1 MIYIQSKLNTEL
13 IIKSGLREER
23 LELPEEA
30 LREALLNS
38 ISHRNYFVS
47 GTNIIVEIFSD
58 RVEITNPGGLV
69 KGITIEDLGRK
80 SLSRNNLLFGLLQ
93 RMGLVEKVGSGIL
106 RINSAM
112 NKYGIK
118 NPRFEIDD
126 NWFTIILDRKRIE
139 TLGRGSEKS
148 SEKSS
153 EKIIDLM
160 IENQS
165 VSAKEMANIIGI
177 SPRAVEK
184 HISNL
189 KNKGIVKRIGSS
201 KKGYWEVKMDDK

>member
-1 MIYIQSKLNTEL
+1 
-13 IIKSGLREER
+13 
-23 LELPEEA
+23 
-30 LREALLNS
+30 
-38 ISHRNYFVS
+38 
-47 GTNIIVEIFSD
+47 
-58 RVEITNPGGLV
+58 
-69 KGITIEDLGRK
+69 
-80 SLSRNNLLFGLLQ
+80 
-93 RMGLVEKVGSGIL
+93 MGLVEKVGSGIL

-118 NPRFEIDD
+118 EPRFEIDD

-148 SEKSS
+148 SEK
-153 EKIIDLM
+153 IIDMM